1 MRYWFNEA
9 TNEAYALAEPPPD
22 GADTMEIDEDFFN
35 EIRAAVAAA
44 GVPVAEPEPTPL
56 MKRNGDGEAYGT
68 PAPPA
73 TTNMEQLARVWRKM
87 QDARDAN
94 KKVYEIADKRIEDDQ
109 KMVSAALLKAMNE
122 MGGTALKTAAG
133 VIEKKEQI
141 KASGADWQAVY
152 RFIVANDAWELLH
165 KRIGTQFVEEWR
177 KKTGDYP
184 PGINVFTEYKINV
197 KKPGSTDLPKE
208 EN

>member
-35 EIRAAVAAA
+35 EIVIETNKAKGIAKDQEEHS
-44 GVPVAEPEPTPL
+44 AEVI
-56 MKRNGDGEAYGT
+56 

-94 KKVYEIADKRIEDDQ
+94 RIAAEIADKRIEDDQ